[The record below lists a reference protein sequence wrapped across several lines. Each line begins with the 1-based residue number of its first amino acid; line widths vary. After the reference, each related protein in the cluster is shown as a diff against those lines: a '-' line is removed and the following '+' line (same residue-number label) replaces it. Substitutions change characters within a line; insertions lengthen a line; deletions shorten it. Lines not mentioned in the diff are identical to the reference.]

1 MLACRTAHIDYGIT
15 HATERS
21 VDAYIGEFGYF
32 LEREFLEI
40 THKDYLALDGRERIN
55 EAPYVSHHLCVDVT
69 SLNVALKHIVT
80 THI

>member
-15 HATERS
+15 HATKRC

-40 THKDYLALDGRERIN
+40 THKDYLALDGR
-55 EAPYVSHHLCVDVT
+55 SW
-69 SLNVALKHIVT
+69 T
-80 THI
+80 TKRMYEKSFDW